1 MLSVTLGVESSRDS
15 QRVPA
20 EARRTSSV
28 LFPISH
34 RGASCKC
41 DEYKKMKPKMKIRGN
56 LRMNTDNRQNA
67 HNEIDHIFKDL
78 FPTQAMPERPEQ
90 IALSHRMLD
99 AMLEGG
105 IALCDA
111 GTGIGKTYA
120 YLVAG
125 TVFSRFRA
133 SSGLEALPILISTSS
148 IALQTA
154 VRDEYLPFLSGLL
167 LEDKQITQPIQ
178 AVIRKGK
185 GHYVCDERLERR
197 LGQLDLCKK
206 NWRAGAALLTLRNEL
221 DMDEA
226 AHLSGYDRE
235 RVCVPQTCDCQRE
248 SCRYLL
254 FLERCDT
261 GLFLFQ
267 ICNHNLLLADAIH
280 RSSGRRPI
288 LPDTSALVIDEAHKL
303 PDAARQMFGMTLG
316 MEDIHSL
323 SQSLRAERFLLAAE
337 LWHDAAAP
345 LVRKLSKPAG
355 EGHSFD
361 TYARLLAAPERK
373 LKVIHRQLKDLLTR
387 STRRQVE
394 NLAKTVSLFRR
405 DHDGMVLYAMDDG
418 QGGAMLCAT
427 ISDLT
432 AQLRQTLWRQLRP
445 VILTSGT
452 MAVGE
457 DFRRFKEETGLLADS
472 RVMESVSLSP
482 FDYEKNCLL
491 YLPQHPPHQKAADYY
506 NQLAGEIA
514 ALLKAAQGHAL
525 VLFTSYAAMS
535 AVKERLKGQTP
546 YPLFTMG
553 RNAVHTME
561 QFKGQ
566 PGSVLLATGAA
577 WEGFDFPGDCVSL
590 LIIPRL
596 PFAVPDALKEKE
608 RENHPNLHLFIRAVV
623 VPEMQIKLK
632 QGFGRAIRTET
643 DTCVVAIL
651 DERAAEGKRYSKDV
665 LAALPEMPVTSSLED
680 VAKFIQQV
688 KGPDYFRE
696 ASA

>member
-1 MLSVTLGVESSRDS
+1 
-15 QRVPA
+15 
-20 EARRTSSV
+20 
-28 LFPISH
+28 
-34 RGASCKC
+34 
-41 DEYKKMKPKMKIRGN
+41 
-56 LRMNTDNRQNA
+56 MNANRQNA

-78 FPTQAMPERPEQ
+78 FPAQAMPERPEQ

-99 AMLEGG
+99 AMLDGG
-105 IALCDA
+105 VALCDA

-133 SSGLEALPILISTSS
+133 ASGLETRPVLISTSS

-154 VRDEYLPFLSGLL
+154 VRDEYLPFLSNLL
-167 LEDKQITQPIQ
+167 MADGMITESIQ

-197 LGQLDLCKK
+197 LGQLDLSRK
-206 NWRAGAALLTLRNEL
+206 NWRAGAALLTLRNVL

-226 AHLSGYDRE
+226 AHLSSYDRE
-235 RVCVPQTCDCQRE
+235 RVCVPPVCDCQRE

-254 FLERCDT
+254 FLESCGTDR
-261 GLFLFQ
+261 FLFQ

-280 RSSGRRPI
+280 RGSGRRPI

-303 PDAARQMFGMTLG
+303 PETARQMFGVTMG
-316 MEDIHSL
+316 AEDLRSL
-323 SQSLRAERFLLAAE
+323 SRSLRAERFLLAAE
-337 LWHDAAAP
+337 LWGDATAP
-345 LVRKLSKPAG
+345 LLRKLSRPVE
-355 EGHSFD
+355 EGYSFSS
-361 TYARLLAAPERK
+361 YARLLAAPERR

-387 STRRQVE
+387 GTRRQVE
-394 NLAKTVSLFRR
+394 RLAQRVSLFRG
-405 DHDGMVLYAMDDG
+405 DHAGMALYAMDDG
-418 QGGAMLCAT
+418 QGGAMLCAA

-445 VILTSGT
+445 VVLTSGT
-452 MAVGE
+452 LAVGE
-457 DFRRFKEETGLLADS
+457 DFRRFKEETGLLADG
-472 RVMESVSLSP
+472 RVRESVSLSP
-482 FDYEKNCLL
+482 FDYQNNCLL
-491 YLPQHPPHQKAADYY
+491 YLPRHPPNQKGGGYYDELAA
-506 NQLAGEIA
+506 EIA
-514 ALLKAAQGHAL
+514 ALLRAAHGHAL

-546 YPLFTMG
+546 YPLFIMG

-561 QFKGQ
+561 QFKSQ
-566 PGSVLLATGAA
+566 PGSVLLTAGAA

-608 RENHPNLHLFIRAVV
+608 RENYPGLKAFIRAVA

-643 DTCVVAIL
+643 DTCVIAIL
-651 DERAAEGKRYSKDV
+651 DERAARGRRYHRDV
-665 LAALPEMPVTSSLED
+665 LAALPEMPVTGDLRKVERFTR
-680 VAKFIQQV
+680 KV
-688 KGPDYFRE
+688 KSDDYFRE
-696 ASA
+696 VSE